1 MGKEE
6 VLHLLQK
13 IYFDNID
20 SGNADLA
27 VEAMH
32 RDVVWVHTQVWE
44 HDGHNRDSLDTLNGR
59 AALRT
64 FLAGRIPEM
73 QREGIEH
80 KVHNIVT
87 DGEKGAFQAQVIGPN
102 GDAKDFFGWIEL
114 RDGRIGSYRVIPTD

>member
-1 MGKEE
+1 MDREK
-6 VLHLLQK
+6 VLYLLQE

-32 RDVVWVHTQVWE
+32 SDVDWVHTQVWE
-44 HDGHNRDSLDTLNGR
+44 HDGHNRDSLDTLSGR
-59 AALRT
+59 EELRA
-64 FLAGRIPEM
+64 FLTSRIPEM

-80 KVHNIVT
+80 KVRKVII
-87 DGEKGAFQAQVIGPN
+87 DGKEGAFQAQVIGPD

-114 RDGRIGSYRVIPTD
+114 RDGKIGSYRVIPH